1 MLLMAERVH
10 EIGEV
15 DGMTQVRNW
24 EVQKGYL
31 AYVVSWMYGQR
42 LQDAFNGWVSE
53 LKGFVEG

>member
-10 EIGEV
+10 EISEV
-15 DGMTQVRNW
+15 DGMTQVCNW

-42 LQDAFNGWVSE
+42 LQDAFNGWVNE